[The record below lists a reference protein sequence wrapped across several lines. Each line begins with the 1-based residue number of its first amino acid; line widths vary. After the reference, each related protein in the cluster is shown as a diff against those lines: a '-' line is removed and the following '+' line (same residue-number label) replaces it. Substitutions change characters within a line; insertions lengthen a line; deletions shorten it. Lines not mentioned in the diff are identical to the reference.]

1 MGYMATFDV
10 PEFDYTRYSNRQLAA
25 VPLAVLAV
33 ALLVLTG
40 SFLVTGTPVQLGM
53 DFAGGSE
60 LTVQTTSSEEEIVEA
75 FDEEPESIQSVT
87 APDTENQYIVQ
98 FTSTD
103 LESLTDQAEANLAQ
117 DGDVDIVQQESTVSE
132 SFGSQTQQTALLGI
146 AVAFVGMS
154 VIAFLLFRTFVPS
167 IAIVVSAFSD
177 IVIPLAFMTVTGI
190 SLSLGTVAALLM
202 LIGYSVDSDILLNNH
217 VLRRQGDF
225 YESVQR
231 ATQTGVTMTI
241 TSMSA
246 MLVMGVA
253 AWLFGVELLASIG
266 IILFVGLAADL
277 MNTYML
283 NFSLLRWYKF
293 EGIRSS

>member
-1 MGYMATFDV
+1 MGYFDV

-40 SFLVTGTPVQLGM
+40 SFLATGAPVQLGM

-60 LTVQTTSSEEEIVEA
+60 LTIQTTSSEEEIVQA
-75 FDEEPESIQSVT
+75 FDEEPESVQAVT

-103 LESLTDQAEANLAQ
+103 LSSLSEQAEANLAQ
-117 DGDVDIVQQESTVSE
+117 DGDTAVVQEERTVSE
-132 SFGSQTQQTALLGI
+132 SFGEQTQQTALLGI
-146 AVAFVGMS
+146 AVAFLGMS
-154 VIAFLLFRTFVPS
+154 VLAFLLFRTFVPS
-167 IAIVVSAFSD
+167 IAIVLSAFSD
-177 IVIPLAFMTVTGI
+177 IVIPLAFMTITGI

-202 LIGYSVDSDILLNNH
+202 LIGYSVDSDILLNNQI
-217 VLRRQGDF
+217 LRRQGDF
-225 YESVQR
+225 YESTLQ
-231 ATQTGVTMTI
+231 ATRTGVTMTV
-241 TSMSA
+241 TSMAA
-246 MLVMGVA
+246 MLVMGVS

-283 NFSLLRWYKF
+283 NLSLLRWYKF
-293 EGIRSS
+293 HGVRS